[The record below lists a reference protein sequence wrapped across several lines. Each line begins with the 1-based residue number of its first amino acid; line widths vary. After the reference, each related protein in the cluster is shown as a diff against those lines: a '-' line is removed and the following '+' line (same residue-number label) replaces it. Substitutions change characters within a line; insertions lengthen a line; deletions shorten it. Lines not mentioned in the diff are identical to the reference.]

1 MNLLKGKSKRTR
13 VFAAITL
20 LLIVALIGLNLL
32 VSLLVQNNLLY
43 IDMTPEE
50 LYTLSDLM
58 IEECGFV
65 NGLSEDK
72 KIKITFCND
81 PDNLIS
87 STVTRV
93 TYFMALALEKAF
105 DNIEVTEVNVRYEP
119 TAVSQYKTTSLS
131 EIKQTDV
138 IVSCGDRYRIIG
150 ANNFWTVENGE
161 FWSYNG
167 EYRMATVMKSVSM
180 ANDNNPSAYFLTGH
194 GEDYYDEEN
203 PESEGSVKTA
213 AFRELLIERGL
224 NVKLLDLSAVEA
236 VPSDCALLIM
246 NNPKT
251 DYAADSTQFDSFSY
265 VSETEK
271 LDRYLTSN
279 QGALIVA
286 KNPETKLACLEDLL
300 SEWGFEFSQ
309 SILRD
314 EESLMAEDTSIISVY
329 DTDEASYGYAIYQ
342 EFAKLESSPKTVFKN
357 AGYLSCSYGENT
369 TSNEPG
375 SPNVSKQYAPFLTTP
390 KSAQPFVKNTET
402 GKYSVPEDSA
412 GIYDL
417 AAISAR
423 TAFDSESAE
432 ETYSYVF
439 CVNSIDF
446 FDSSVLGNASYA
458 NYDIVS
464 ALVDNMSRMD
474 IYASM
479 NLGATSFNSERYGG
493 KQLLKQELSSM
504 EETHVFS
511 ADGKEL
517 LKVNKAITQTA
528 IILITVAV
536 AAIPVIILV
545 RGIIIFV
552 KRKFL

>member
-1 MNLLKGKSKRTR
+1 M
-13 VFAAITL
+13 FAAITL

-58 IEECGFV
+58 IEECDFV

-150 ANNFWTVENGE
+150 ANNFWTVENGA

-194 GEDYYDEEN
+194 GEDYYDEEK

-213 AFRELLIERGL
+213 AFRELLIERGF

-251 DYAADSTQFDSFSY
+251 DYAADPTQFDSFSY

-446 FDSSVLGNASYA
+446 FDSGVLGNASYA

-504 EETHVFS
+504 EETYVFS

>member
-1 MNLLKGKSKRTR
+1 M
-13 VFAAITL
+13 FAAITL

-131 EIKQTDV
+131 EINQTDV

-504 EETHVFS
+504 EDTHVFS